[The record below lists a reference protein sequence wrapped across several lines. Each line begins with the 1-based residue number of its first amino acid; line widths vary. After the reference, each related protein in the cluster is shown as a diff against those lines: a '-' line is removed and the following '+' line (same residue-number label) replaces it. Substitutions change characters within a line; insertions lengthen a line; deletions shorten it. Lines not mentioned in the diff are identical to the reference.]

1 MFISLTIFRMPVWSV
16 NDRMYG
22 YVFTS

>member
-1 MFISLTIFRMPVWSV
+1 MFISLTIFRMSVWSV
-16 NDRMYG
+16 HDRMYG